1 MFAGWARGDMIG
13 LVNGSGAGT
22 VGAANPIRCSG
33 SVRPVGTA
41 MGGLI
46 NAGYGST
53 CTQAVKSVVIKL
65 DGAY

>member
-1 MFAGWARGDMIG
+1 MLAGWARGDVIG

-22 VGAANPIRCSG
+22 GGTANPIRCSG
-33 SVRPVGTA
+33 SVRPVGAT
-41 MGGLI
+41 MGDLI